1 MDRLNILVAGGGGRE
16 SALAWKISESP
27 LVEKIYAAP
36 GNAGTARVA
45 ENVPLGAE
53 DVAGL
58 VKLAKEKSIDLAV
71 VGPEAPLVGG
81 IVDAFQEAGLLAFG
95 PSKKAAELEG
105 SKIFMKELLRE
116 AGVPTARYEASVDR
130 ETAMAALDR
139 FGEKVVVKADGL
151 AAGKGV
157 VVAGSRAE
165 AEAAIDEMMTRKRFG
180 EAGAK
185 IILEEALEGEEAS
198 IMAFLDGENYIMMP
212 SSQDHKR
219 IGEGDTGPNTGG
231 MGAYSPAPVIT
242 EEMGRWVEKNIIRK
256 TLEAMEARGRPYRGV
271 LYAGLMITEDGPKVL
286 EFNCRFGDPECQPIM
301 TRMESDIVPVLLACA
316 KGDLSGVEL
325 SWSDKHAVCVVMAS
339 KGYPGQYEKGK
350 VIHGLEEAEAMEGVS
365 VFHAG
370 TKLSED
376 GKVMTAGGRVLGVTA
391 VGEAIQDAIDTVYA
405 AVSRISWDGA
415 VYRKDIGR
423 RAVFR

>member
-1 MDRLNILVAGGGGRE
+1 MDKLNILVAGGGGRE
-16 SALAWKISESP
+16 SALAWKISQSP
-27 LVEKIYAAP
+27 LAGRIYAAP

-45 ENVPLGAE
+45 ENVPIDAE
-53 DVAGL
+53 DIAGL

-81 IVDAFQEAGLLAFG
+81 IVDAFQKAGILAFG
-95 PSKKAAELEG
+95 PSGKAAQLEG

-116 AGVPTARYEASVDR
+116 AGVPTARYEAIVDR
-130 ETAMAALDR
+130 EAAMAALDR

-165 AEAAIDEMMTRKRFG
+165 AAEAVDAMMTRKTFG
-180 EAGAK
+180 EAGAR

-198 IMAFLDGENYIMMP
+198 IMAFCDGENYVMMP

-242 EEMGRWVEKNIIRK
+242 GEMGRWIEKNIIRK
-256 TLEAMEARGRPYRGV
+256 TMEAMAARGRPYRGV
-271 LYAGLMITEDGPKVL
+271 LYAGLMITGDGPKVL
-286 EFNCRFGDPECQPIM
+286 EFNCRFGDPECQPVM
-301 TRMESDIVPVLLACA
+301 TRMKSDIVPVLLACA
-316 KGDLSGVEL
+316 RGDLSGVEL
-325 SWSDKHAVCVVMAS
+325 SWFDKHAVCVVMAS
-339 KGYPGQYEKGK
+339 KGYPGRYEKGK
-350 VIHGLEEAEAMEGVS
+350 VIHGLSEAEAMEGVF

-376 GKVMTAGGRVLGVTA
+376 GKVTTAGGRVLGVTA

>member
-1 MDRLNILVAGGGGRE
+1 MNILVAGGGGRE